1 MVYLKDF
8 TGFLLNAMGDKR
20 RHKRFIIEGMD
31 VECNMI
37 VAAPVKLLD
46 ISLGGASILTDRR
59 LAMGSEYSLKIQ
71 GDEGSIKLKGLV
83 IWEELADSRKNP
95 NGEVTPLYRAGI
107 RFKSALTDKGAEILD
122 FMGDTIDTTPPQ
134 SRLKGL
140 RVKIINDRTKAIL
153 DFHKAHT
160 VKTIGMGGMLIETG
174 QAMQE
179 ESKFRMQLLLPE
191 EKRPVVFVGRVAS
204 CLETAGKKASYDVG
218 VEFLDMPEK
227 DRARL
232 KEFIDLVDS
241 L

>member
-1 MVYLKDF
+1 
-8 TGFLLNAMGDKR
+8 
-20 RHKRFIIEGMD
+20 
-31 VECNMI
+31 
-37 VAAPVKLLD
+37 
-46 ISLGGASILTDRR
+46 
-59 LAMGSEYSLKIQ
+59 MGSEYSLKIQ

-95 NGEVTPLYRAGI
+95 NGEVTPVYRAGI

-174 QAMQE
+174 QAMKE
-179 ESKFRMQLLLPE
+179 ESKFRMQLL
-191 EKRPVVFVGRVAS
+191 
-204 CLETAGKKASYDVG
+204 LETAGKKASYDVG